1 MCADFLPI
9 FLSNIPYNMTQ
20 LYVVYVDCYYVSIAI
35 MSAMVAL
42 VVASFFVRWTK
53 LPTNPTTV
61 AGAMYYVVD
70 SNLLRELADRGED
83 DDEDSAEEPRKPGL
97 VMSKG
102 VSVRCG
108 LMKGVS
114 GLHRTQVGIT
124 NLSV

>member
-20 LYVVYVDCYYVSIAI
+20 LYVVYVDCYYVSVAI
-35 MSAMVAL
+35 LSAMVAL

-53 LPTNPTTV
+53 LPANPTTV

-70 SNLLRELADRGED
+70 SNLLDELAERED
-83 DDEDSAEEPRKPGL
+83 DGDEDGAEEPRKPL
-97 VMSKG
+97 LLMSKG

-108 LMKGVS
+108 MMKGMS
-114 GLHRTQVGIT
+114 GQLRTQVGIT